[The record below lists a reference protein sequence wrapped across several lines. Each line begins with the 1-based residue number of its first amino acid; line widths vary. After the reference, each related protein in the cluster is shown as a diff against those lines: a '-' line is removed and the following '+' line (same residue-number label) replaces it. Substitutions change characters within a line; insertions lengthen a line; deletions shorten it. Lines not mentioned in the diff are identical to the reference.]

1 VWGED
6 GGRRVRGMRR
16 VGGRVRDRVCMGV
29 GGWACCVG
37 AGDESLNQTGL
48 DVPRSEPDFVLN
60 DAVDLWPDIVL
71 DLARYCIGH
80 VRRILGPVSNTIL
93 SSTKNRISCWML
105 PRILR
110 RILAR
115 ILHRIMT
122 RIMTRILPRISCRN
136 LLQNCPRI
144 LSRIY
149 PNIYPNI
156 NPNINPNIFVY

>member
-1 VWGED
+1 MWGED

-29 GGWACCVG
+29 GGVGSCCVG
-37 AGDESLNQTGL
+37 VGDESLNQTGL

-110 RILAR
+110 RMLAW
-115 ILHRIMT
+115 ILHRIMH
-122 RIMTRILPRISCRN
+122 RFLRRFLPRISCGI
-136 LLQNCPRI
+136 LLQNCARI
-144 LSRIY
+144 LSIMLLPTAPNFA
-149 PNIYPNI
+149 PNIS
-156 NPNINPNIFVY
+156 PNIF